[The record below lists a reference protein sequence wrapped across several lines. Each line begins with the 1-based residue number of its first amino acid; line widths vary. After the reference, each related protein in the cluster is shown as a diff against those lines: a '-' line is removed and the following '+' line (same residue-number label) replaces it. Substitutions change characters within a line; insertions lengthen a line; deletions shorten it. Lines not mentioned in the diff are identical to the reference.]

1 MGKGA
6 KAGVTLLWACACMA
20 AVAGPAFAQNKELSD
35 KSVLTLMR
43 YAWGM
48 VPEKFT
54 TPLGKTII
62 VDKSHAS
69 EAIVPLD
76 IAREV
81 IRVARMSA
89 YAQLCELPEEQR
101 ANYQTLMRR
110 EEAKSKWSD
119 QQMLFI
125 NQLHLFTVMTLTGKV
140 QLVEKDGDKQV
151 VVQEGKPAK
160 TEVLHGHGAQEGA
173 GPDHGLRELRASAHT
188 SGGGSRRRLLRRPP
202 SAPSRPPPAR
212 RSEGVGRNRREPHCA
227 DATHCASGA
236 IAPCRSIRID
246 APRRCAITRAR
257 AGPLAP
263 PISRLRTCGYRC
275 RGIGNLSVRSPAP
288 GRGGSARHSTLQF
301 SHPTLECHA

>member
-1 MGKGA
+1 MMRA
-6 KAGVTLLWACACMA
+6 KAGVALLWAA
-20 AVAGPAFAQNKELSD
+20 AAMGVLASPAFAQNKELSD

-54 TPLGKTII
+54 TPLGKTIL

-69 EAIVPLD
+69 ESIVPLD

-81 IRVARMSA
+81 VRVARMSA
-89 YAQLCELPEEQR
+89 YAQLCDLPEEQR

-110 EEAKSKWSD
+110 EEAKAKWSD

-160 TEVLHGHGAQEGA
+160 TETCTDTERKKIQDQVMAYVN
-173 GPDHGLRELRASAHT
+173 SA
-188 SGGGSRRRLLRRPP
+188 
-202 SAPSRPPPAR
+202 PPPA
-212 RSEGVGRNRREPHCA
+212 PPA
-227 DATHCASGA
+227 AASA
-236 IAPCRSIRID
+236 
-246 APRRCAITRAR
+246 
-257 AGPLAP
+257 AP
-263 PISRLRTCGYRC
+263 P
-275 RGIGNLSVRSPAP
+275 PAK
-288 GRGGSARHSTLQF
+288 RAE
-301 SHPTLECHA
+301 PTPTSQKK

>member
-1 MGKGA
+1 MRKGA
-6 KAGVTLLWACACMA
+6 KAVVMLLWAGAFVG
-20 AVAGPAFAQNKELSD
+20 AVAAPASAQNKELSD
-35 KSVLTLMR
+35 KSVLTLMK

-69 EAIVPLD
+69 ESIVPLD

-151 VVQEGKPAK
+151 VVQEGKPVK
-160 TEVLHGHGAQEGA
+160 TESCTDTERKKVQDQVMAYVN
-173 GPDHGLRELRASAHT
+173 SA
-188 SGGGSRRRLLRRPP
+188 
-202 SAPSRPPPAR
+202 PPPA
-212 RSEGVGRNRREPHCA
+212 PA
-227 DATHCASGA
+227 AAASN
-236 IAPCRSIRID
+236 
-246 APRRCAITRAR
+246 
-257 AGPLAP
+257 AP
-263 PISRLRTCGYRC
+263 P
-275 RGIGNLSVRSPAP
+275 PAAAP
-288 GRGGSARHSTLQF
+288 PAKRAE
-301 SHPTLECHA
+301 PTPTSQKK